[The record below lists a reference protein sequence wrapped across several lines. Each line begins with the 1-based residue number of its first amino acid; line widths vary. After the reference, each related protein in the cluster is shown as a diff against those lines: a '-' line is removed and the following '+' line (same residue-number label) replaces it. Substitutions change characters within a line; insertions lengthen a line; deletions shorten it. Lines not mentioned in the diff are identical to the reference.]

1 MGTKP
6 LKERKILVHDMKTE
20 VYDKI
25 MKLNW
30 NNKHQKEQ
38 FMQSQIL
45 KGTISAIFC
54 KKKHHKKIKQSYF
67 KAYNTLYPFF
77 QVNYS

>member
-6 LKERKILVHDMKTE
+6 LKERKILVHDMKTKE
-20 VYDKI
+20 YDKI

-45 KGTISAIFC
+45 KGTISAVFR
-54 KKKHHKKIKQSYF
+54 KKTS
-67 KAYNTLYPFF
+67 
-77 QVNYS
+77 

>member
-20 VYDKI
+20 VYDKR

-38 FMQSQIL
+38 FMQSHNL
-45 KGTISAIFC
+45 KGTFSAFFFV
-54 KKKHHKKIKQSYF
+54 KKTS
-67 KAYNTLYPFF
+67 
-77 QVNYS
+77 

>member
-6 LKERKILVHDMKTE
+6 LKERKILVHDMKTK

-30 NNKHQKEQ
+30 NNK
-38 FMQSQIL
+38 
-45 KGTISAIFC
+45 GTVHAE
-54 KKKHHKKIKQSYF
+54 
-67 KAYNTLYPFF
+67 PDP
-77 QVNYS
+77 